1 MFISKCKLYFH
12 SVRYMKPIQI
22 FWKIWLKLSR
32 TYLNHFVRKVK
43 PIPHFRI
50 PVLQEQI
57 NFLQNIHGYSIFNES
72 VDLSKI
78 NWKLNKDDALFQY
91 HLHYHDYLSNL
102 DKESGLKITHDWIE
116 KNPPSLSVA
125 WDPYTISLRV
135 VNWVKFIS
143 RFHINDSEII
153 NSLFLQGIW
162 LFYQRE
168 YHLLANHFFKN
179 IVALLYLGFVFKNRC
194 WSKWANKNLLK
205 QISEQ
210 LTNESYHFEFSPTYH
225 ALFVK
230 DLLDVYNLLINN
242 EKKDSNL
249 TQNISDKIEDGLFW
263 LFYYSKNEK
272 YFQINDVNYEGCP
285 KPSYLR
291 KYASKL
297 GIKEEINISSS
308 ISQYYPKLESG
319 DLRIMMYCAPI
330 SPYYNP
336 AHSHAD
342 MLSILLWYNNEEIL
356 VDTGNYDYEES
367 DDRRYARS
375 TSAHNTIVI
384 DGKNQCDL
392 WKVFRVGRRGKL
404 FDKDFREDY
413 LQCSHDSYKKFNLLH
428 TRRIEKT
435 NKGFIIQDLLKGKGC
450 HKFEML
456 FHFSP
461 EVNIKVKGEEY
472 FMINKNLM
480 FKFSHGEISIIDTSY
495 FPELFIKK
503 EKQTVRIYGEF
514 KNKITLKT
522 KISEI

>member
-1 MFISKCKLYFH
+1 MNTLYYLRF
-12 SVRYMKPIQI
+12 RQI
-22 FWKIWLKLSR
+22 LWKIWLEFSR
-32 TYLNHFVRKVK
+32 RYLFHFVRKSK
-43 PIPHFRI
+43 KISNYRI
-50 PVLQEQI
+50 PTLTLSI
-57 NFLQNIHGYSIFNES
+57 APKIDSSHYKIFNEPI
-72 VDLSKI
+72 DLNDI
-78 NWKLNKDDALFQY
+78 DWKVEDRTKLFQY
-91 HLHYHDYLSNL
+91 HLHYFDYLLSL
-102 DKESGLKITHDWIE
+102 KKDTGLKMINDWID
-116 KNPPSLSVA
+116 KNPTKISTA
-125 WDPYTISLRV
+125 WEPYPISLRT
-135 VNWVKFIS
+135 VNWIKFIVKYNLQES
-143 RFHINDSEII
+143 DIF
-153 NSLFLQGIW
+153 NSLYNQGVW
-162 LFYQRE
+162 LYQQRE
-168 YHLLANHFFKN
+168 YHLLTNHLFKN
-179 IVALLYLGFVFKNRC
+179 IVSLLYLGFLFKNN
-194 WSKWANKNLLK
+194 KWQNWAIKELNKQL
-205 QISEQ
+205 SEQ
-210 LTNESYHFEFSPTYH
+210 ITDEGYHFEFSPTYH

-242 EKKDSNL
+242 KKKYSNL
-249 TQNISDKIEDGLFW
+249 TQNLSDKIEDGLFW
-263 LFYYSKNEK
+263 LYYYSRKEK

-285 KPSYLR
+285 KPSYL
-291 KYASKL
+291 KEYASKL
-297 GIKEEINISSS
+297 GIKEGINISSQ

-367 DDRRYARS
+367 AERMYARS

-404 FDKDFREDY
+404 FDKNFGEDY

-435 NKGFIIQDLLKGKGC
+435 SKGFIIQDLLKGKGY
-450 HKFEML
+450 HKFEMF

-461 EVNIKVKGEEY
+461 EVDIKRKGEE
-472 FMINKNLM
+472 FLIINKNLM
-480 FKFSHGEISIIDTSY
+480 FKFTQGERSIINTLY
-495 FPELFIKK
+495 FTEMFMKK
-503 EKQTVRIYGEF
+503 VKQTVRIYGEF